1 MEPKEPLWERGAKE
15 TGLRLRPPAPNSRR
29 RSMGAERLSQRRARP
44 CAANKEQK
52 CAAQSYGGA
61 THKAR
66 SGPAGPEPRGERG
79 SEGGGWREGREHRPP
94 RHGPAGRGA
103 GGRRDRRGLNR

>member
-15 TGLRLRPPAPNSRR
+15 TGLRLQPPAPNSRR

-79 SEGGGWREGREHRPP
+79 SGGG
-94 RHGPAGRGA
+94 
-103 GGRRDRRGLNR
+103 GGGKAASTARRDTAPRGEARGGGVTDGA